1 MGFDSPIH
9 WIIVIGVI
17 ALLFGGSRVGNLM
30 GELGKGIKAFKQNV
44 ADTDSNKAAPPPA
57 APPAPPVQARVAD
70 ATPQPDPAVR
80 QPEPVHGP
88 DQTRL

>member
-1 MGFDSPIH
+1 MGFDSPVH

-30 GELGKGIKAFKQNV
+30 GEVGKGIKAFKQNV
-44 ADTDSNKAAPPPA
+44 SDHDPARPTAPINQPAPQVQTRVADG
-57 APPAPPVQARVAD
+57 APPAETMVR
-70 ATPQPDPAVR
+70 QPDPVSAS
-80 QPEPVHGP
+80 